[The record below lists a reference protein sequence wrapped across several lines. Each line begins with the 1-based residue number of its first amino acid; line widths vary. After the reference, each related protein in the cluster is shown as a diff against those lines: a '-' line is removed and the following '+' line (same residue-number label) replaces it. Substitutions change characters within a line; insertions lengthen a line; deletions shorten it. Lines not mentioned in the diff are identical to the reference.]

1 MTDPLSEVIT
11 LLRPRTVF
19 AKVTSGAGRWGVRY
33 EAFAYP
39 CFGTVL
45 EGRCRLAVEGC
56 SPVVLEAGDFVLMPA
71 SPGFIMTGFAPVT
84 PKVIDPN
91 VAPVLTG
98 EVRYGSPDGPPE
110 VRVLGGF
117 FIFDSPDADR
127 FAAMLPPLLHLQE
140 AGRLAT
146 LVGLVA
152 QEASLEMPGRDLV
165 LSRLVEVLMIEAL
178 RAAQANHA
186 PPGLLR
192 GLADS
197 RLAAALRQMHAAPD
211 QPWSVAEL
219 AASAAMSRSAFF
231 ERFTRVIG
239 TPPKEYLLAW
249 RMAVARDL
257 LRSGRLAIAE
267 IAERVGYSSSSTFS
281 TAFVRYVGLPPAR
294 YARETR
300 MS

>member
-1 MTDPLSEVIT
+1 
-11 LLRPRTVF
+11 
-19 AKVTSGAGRWGVRY
+19 
-33 EAFAYP
+33 
-39 CFGTVL
+39 
-45 EGRCRLAVEGC
+45 
-56 SPVVLEAGDFVLMPA
+56 
-71 SPGFIMTGFAPVT
+71 
-84 PKVIDPN
+84 
-91 VAPVLTG
+91 
-98 EVRYGSPDGPPE
+98 
-110 VRVLGGF
+110 
-117 FIFDSPDADR
+117 
-127 FAAMLPPLLHLQE
+127 
-140 AGRLAT
+140 
-146 LVGLVA
+146 
-152 QEASLEMPGRDLV
+152 
-165 LSRLVEVLMIEAL
+165 
-178 RAAQANHA
+178 
-186 PPGLLR
+186 
-192 GLADS
+192 
-197 RLAAALRQMHAAPD
+197 MHAAPD